1 MLSENA
7 MVTVPEVV
15 LQDLIWNLELNF
27 AGVENL
33 SPSIEAA
40 LSQAKELQ
48 NYLMS
53 SGSWTD
59 EDDVFLF
66 DNVVY
71 VDFKSRIWI

>member
-53 SGSWTD
+53 SGAWTD

-71 VDFKSRIWI
+71 VDFKRRIWI

>member
-27 AGVENL
+27 AAVEKL

-53 SGSWTD
+53 SGAWTE

>member
-1 MLSENA
+1 M
-7 MVTVPEVV
+7 
-15 LQDLIWNLELNF
+15 NF

-53 SGSWTD
+53 SGAWTE